1 MFVIYII
8 IFIILFLFIFNFIQF
23 KKIKL
28 PNVYLIT
35 GGVKTGKSFVNT
47 WLAIKRYK
55 LNLFQY
61 HLKKIIFPKKNI
73 ERPMLYSNIPL
84 SRVKYNMLTIDILK
98 REARIPHK
106 SVVFIDEASLLA
118 DSMDFQ
124 NKITNEEITLFVK
137 LFGHYSHGGYLI
149 YNTQDLKD
157 VHFGFK
163 RCTSTMLWIHSK
175 KKIPLLFTILKVR
188 ELISMSDDNVSA
200 ENNFTND
207 VESDCLTLIIP
218 NKYYKYYD
226 CYAFSSLTDN
236 KTLKVNYNKKKHK
249 EKRKAKY
256 IVSFR
261 KFRTFDNSEVFD
273 YEE

>member
-1 MFVIYII
+1 MTIVL
-8 IFIILFLFIFNFIQF
+8 IFICIILFILIFNFIQF

-55 LNLFQY
+55 MNLFQY
-61 HLKKIIFPKKNI
+61 YLKKFFFPKRII
-73 ERPMLYSNIPL
+73 EKPMLYSNIPL
-84 SRVKYNMLTIDILK
+84 SRVKYNLLTLDILK
-98 REARIPHK
+98 REVRIPHK

-118 DSMDFQ
+118 DSMEFQ

-188 ELISMSDDNVSA
+188 ELISMSDDNVTA
-200 ENNFTND
+200 ENNFAED
-207 VESDCLTLIIP
+207 IEQSCLTLIIP
-218 NKYYKYYD
+218 NKWYKYYD
-226 CYAFSSLTDN
+226 CFAFSSLTDS
-236 KTLKVNYNKKKHK
+236 KPLKVNYNKKKHK

-261 KFRTFDNSEVFD
+261 KFRTFDNSEVVD
-273 YEE
+273 ND